1 MSPRVKESRAPE
13 TALTA
18 TVVVAI
24 LVLSVLPMLRLVKEI
39 AIYGGNISR
48 FVTSSVES
56 EVRARV
62 EQIGRKGS

>member
-39 AIYGGNISR
+39 AIFGGEIGK
-48 FVTSSVES
+48 FVTPNVRE
-56 EVRARV
+56 EVVARV
-62 EQIGRKGS
+62 QMLGRRGA